1 MYYNLSKQRWGNPKP
16 PKKKAEL
23 MAIYRAETKCITR
36 SKNHNAVAAAAY
48 RAGQK
53 LTDTNEFNDDAKTYD
68 YSKKGGVL
76 SADIVLPKSLKA
88 ADFSIERQ
96 ELWSHVEQH
105 EVTKA
110 DNSLKENARVAREWL
125 LALPHEL
132 SDDENRALAL
142 EFAQLLADELGV
154 IADCCIHKPTP
165 QTLEADVD
173 VAEKDS
179 NEQHSDPRN
188 IHAHI
193 MFTTRKAHLCDD
205 NTLMFGDKADSELS
219 GQARKKRGLIK
230 ETDYLKK
237 VREVWA
243 DMVNE
248 RLAKHDINL
257 VDHRSYSDRHLDIKP
272 QVHLGSYLSKL
283 EASGEETQRGNYNRD
298 IIQRNELVFTR
309 RADILNSLASRADGE
324 SAKTEQYLRS
334 GDSAAQW
341 TADQA
346 RAVSKRL
353 EYGKH
358 QVIEISQA
366 IKRRNI
372 ILSNR
377 VNHFDDS
384 ERRARA
390 SKLTEQQRQSDQRTR
405 EINEDIARNRY
416 ADESAAKSFGKLRI
430 MLAIKLLSRY
440 HKSNALQDDEDVLQ
454 WPQKF
459 DKRQIQDLDRFSDII
474 GVNTKTNDFREESK
488 RIAELFT
495 SEIINKYT
503 NIIQILKDA
512 SVERSLYGSKSSE
525 YELQDVSSSIDTHKG
540 GSLRK
545 APDKLTESLST
556 NHKRYRP

>member
-1 MYYNLSKQRWGNPKP
+1 
-16 PKKKAEL
+16 

-219 GQARKKRGLIK
+219 GQARKKRGLVK
-230 ETDYLKK
+230 ETDYIKK

-257 VDHRSYSDRHLDIKP
+257 VDHRSYSDRQLDIKP

-309 RADILNSLASRADGE
+309 RADTLNSLTNRADGE

-334 GDSAAQW
+334 GDSATQW
-341 TADQA
+341 TAYQS
-346 RAVSKRL
+346 RAISERL
-353 EYGKH
+353 EYGEH
-358 QVIEISQA
+358 QAIEIEQAVERRNSKAPSRPDPFSEQYRASVNRRKQRAAELDGQASRYDRETEYYRYEFEGASERVIRDITQAFLTRSDEKFDERQLITLDNFAQENGLTLEQSSDYLDYLRKSQA
-366 IKRRNI
+366 FFKTMS
-372 ILSNR
+372 LSDN
-377 VNHFDDS
+377 
-384 ERRARA
+384 
-390 SKLTEQQRQSDQRTR
+390 EQ
-405 EINEDIARNRY
+405 I
-416 ADESAAKSFGKLRI
+416 
-430 MLAIKLLSRY
+430 IKLLRNP
-440 HKSNALQDDEDVLQ
+440 HREWLEHE
-454 WPQKF
+454 
-459 DKRQIQDLDRFSDII
+459 
-474 GVNTKTNDFREESK
+474 KTNDRLGLS
-488 RIAELFT
+488 
-495 SEIINKYT
+495 
-503 NIIQILKDA
+503 A
-512 SVERSLYGSKSSE
+512 SQFHQPEMR
-525 YELQDVSSSIDTHKG
+525 
-540 GSLRK
+540 
-545 APDKLTESLST
+545 APDPAPNSAPP
-556 NHKRYRP
+556 KRSFRP

>member
-1 MYYNLSKQRWGNPKP
+1 
-16 PKKKAEL
+16 

-219 GQARKKRGLIK
+219 GQARKKRGLVK
-230 ETDYLKK
+230 ETDYIKK

-257 VDHRSYSDRHLDIKP
+257 VDHRSYSDRQLDIKP

-309 RADILNSLASRADGE
+309 RADTLNSLTNRADGE

-334 GDSAAQW
+334 GDSATQW
-341 TADQA
+341 TAYQS
-346 RAVSKRL
+346 RAISERL
-353 EYGKH
+353 EYGEH
-358 QVIEISQA
+358 QAIEIEQA
-366 IKRRNI
+366 VERRN
-372 ILSNR
+372 SKAPSR
-377 VNHFDDS
+377 PDPFS
-384 ERRARA
+384 EQYRA
-390 SKLTEQQRQSDQRTR
+390 SVNRRKQRAA
-405 EINEDIARNRY
+405 EL
-416 ADESAAKSFGKLRI
+416 DESA
-430 MLAIKLLSRY
+430 SRY
-440 HKSNALQDDEDVLQ
+440 DRETEDYRYEFETAIEQMTMEVMQEFLTRSSE
-454 WPQKF
+454 KF
-459 DKRQIQDLDRFSDII
+459 DERQLKTLEDFAEKNKLTPDLAGGDYRDYLRDSKEFFETISLSDNENII
-474 GVNTKTNDFREESK
+474 RLLRNPK
-488 RIAELFT
+488 AELLEHEKNNNRIGF
-495 SEIINKYT
+495 SASQFHQPEPDLAPNSAP
-503 NIIQILKDA
+503 LK
-512 SVERSLYGSKSSE
+512 RSF
-525 YELQDVSSSIDTHKG
+525 
-540 GSLRK
+540 
-545 APDKLTESLST
+545 
-556 NHKRYRP
+556 RP

>member
-1 MYYNLSKQRWGNPKP
+1 
-16 PKKKAEL
+16 

-219 GQARKKRGLIK
+219 GQARKKRGLVK

-243 DMVNE
+243 DMINE

-257 VDHRSYSDRHLDIKP
+257 VDHRSYSDRQLDIKP

-283 EASGEETQRGNYNRD
+283 EISGEETQRGNYNRD

-309 RADILNSLASRADGE
+309 RADTLNSLASRADGE

-334 GDSAAQW
+334 GDSATQW

-346 RAVSKRL
+346 RAVSERL
-353 EYGKH
+353 EYGEH
-358 QVIEISQA
+358 EA
-366 IKRRNI
+366 IKVEQTLERRN
-372 ILSNR
+372 SKAPNR
-377 VNHFDDS
+377 PDPFS
-384 ERRARA
+384 EQYRESISRRKQRA
-390 SKLTEQQRQSDQRTR
+390 VE
-405 EINEDIARNRY
+405 
-416 ADESAAKSFGKLRI
+416 
-430 MLAIKLLSRY
+430 
-440 HKSNALQDDEDVLQ
+440 
-454 WPQKF
+454 
-459 DKRQIQDLDRFSDII
+459 LDRQASGYDRETDDYSIELESVTERII
-474 GVNTKTNDFREESK
+474 EEVIYNFQTRDSK
-488 RIAELFT
+488 RFDERQL
-495 SEIINKYT
+495 K
-503 NIIQILKDA
+503 ILKDFA
-512 SVERSLYGSKSSE
+512 EKN
-525 YELQDVSSSIDTHKG
+525 
-540 GSLRK
+540 
-545 APDKLTESLST
+545 KLTPELAGDYRAYLKQSKAFFEKASLVDNENIIRLLRDPETEWLEHEKNNNGIGFSSPAHQPPERIAQQLEPVAT
-556 NHKRYRP
+556 KDATLRRQRRP